1 MSIVEETMT
10 ATVCKNCERT
20 FEGRFCPNCSQKA
33 ATHRFTLK
41 HFAYEFF
48 HAFTHADKGM
58 LFLIKELFRK
68 PGKVALE
75 FVTGKRKKYFNPFSF
90 LLIAMALNVF
100 LTQKTNFYDVFLDK
114 TTQMVTQLEKKS
126 SQTGKPSATSE
137 LEKTRQAT
145 PKILENTKLLSL
157 MCLPILALLTWLFF
171 KKSGFN
177 YAENLVMNIF
187 IQGQLS
193 VFFIL
198 FCIIPFLLYRP
209 LVIVLPYLFIIAT
222 WLYSLLAYK
231 QFFKERRWVN
241 ILKGTAIQVLYFAI
255 VNKLTYAVIDYL

>member
-1 MSIVEETMT
+1 MSVVEETMT
-10 ATVCKNCERT
+10 ATVCKNCEKT
-20 FEGRFCPNCSQKA
+20 FEGKFCPNCSQKA
-33 ATHRFTLK
+33 ATHRFTVK
-41 HFAYEFF
+41 HFVHEFF
-48 HAFTHADKGM
+48 HAFTHADKGI
-58 LFLIKELFRK
+58 LFLIKEMFRK
-68 PGKVALE
+68 PGKVASE

-100 LTQKTNFYDVFLDK
+100 LTQKTDFYGVFLDK
-114 TTQMVTQLEKKS
+114 TTQLVMQLEQKTA
-126 SQTGKPSATSE
+126 QPGKQSAVSE

-157 MCLPILALLTWLFF
+157 MCLPLAALFTWLFF

-177 YAENLVMNIF
+177 YAENLVLNIF

-209 LVIVLPYLFIIAT
+209 LVLVLPYLFVIGT

-231 QFFKERRWVN
+231 QFFKQRRWVN
-241 ILKGTAIQVLYFAI
+241 ILKGSLVQALYFFI
-255 VNKLTYAVIDYL
+255 VNKLAYAVVDFL